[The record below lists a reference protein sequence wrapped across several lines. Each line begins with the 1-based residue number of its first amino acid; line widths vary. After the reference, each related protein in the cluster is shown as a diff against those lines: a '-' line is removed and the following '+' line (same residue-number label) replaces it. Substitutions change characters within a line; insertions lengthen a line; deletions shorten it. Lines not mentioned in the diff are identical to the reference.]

1 MKKETAADLIS
12 DIENNI
18 NAGFLSTDNE
28 SLAKVCKKF
37 LIHMGYKV
45 IDPIKYTYN
54 VEKLD
59 DLFDL
64 FYALLEYNH
73 PELID
78 AHRNMNRDRA
88 LAKRFLDARM
98 EAGNLNKKQA
108 LCECAEI
115 IKTVFDRED
124 DFNFNLPLS
133 FEMFGQQS
141 AGWITKKAID
151 IMNSE
156 KEKRDEKIA
165 ERIQNKY
172 IEEYLKEYGEE
183 SIGFD
188 VDEILENLKRETCLN
203 GKKKESRKA

>member
-1 MKKETAADLIS
+1 MKKETVDDLIS
-12 DIENNI
+12 DIESNI
-18 NAGFLSTDNE
+18 NVGFLSTDNE
-28 SLAKVCKKF
+28 RLAKACKKF

-45 IDPIKYTYN
+45 IDPMKYTYN
-54 VEKLD
+54 VKKLD

-73 PELID
+73 PELVD

-88 LAKRFLDARM
+88 LAKRFLDSRM
-98 EAGNLNKKQA
+98 DAGNLNKKQA

-141 AGWITKKAID
+141 AGWITKKAIY

-156 KEKRDEKIA
+156 KEKRDIKIV
-165 ERIQNKY
+165 EGIQDKY
-172 IEEYLKEYGEE
+172 IEEYLKEHSEE

-188 VDEILENLKRETCLN
+188 IDEILENIE
-203 GKKKESRKA
+203 KEKV

>member
-1 MKKETAADLIS
+1 MKKETTDDLIS

-18 NAGFLSTDNE
+18 NVGFLSVDNE
-28 SLAKVCKKF
+28 NLAKACKKF
-37 LIHMGYKV
+37 LIHVGYKV
-45 IDPIKYTYN
+45 IDPITYTYN
-54 VEKLD
+54 IEKLD
-59 DLFDL
+59 DLFHL

-73 PELID
+73 PELVD

-88 LAKRFLDARM
+88 LAKRFLDSRM
-98 EAGNLNKKQA
+98 DAGNLNKKQA

-141 AGWITKKAID
+141 AGWITKKAIY

-156 KEKRDEKIA
+156 KEKRDIKIV
-165 ERIQNKY
+165 EGIQDKY
-172 IEEYLKEYGEE
+172 IEEYLKEHDEE
-183 SIGFD
+183 NIGFD
-188 VDEILENLKRETCLN
+188 IDEILENID
-203 GKKKESRKA
+203 KEKV

>member
-1 MKKETAADLIS
+1 MKKETVDDLIS
-12 DIENNI
+12 DIESNI
-18 NAGFLSTDNE
+18 NVGFLSTDNE

-45 IDPIKYTYN
+45 IDPMKYTYN
-54 VEKLD
+54 VKKLD

-73 PELID
+73 PELVD

-88 LAKRFLDARM
+88 LAKRFLDSRM
-98 EAGNLNKKQA
+98 DAGNLNKKQA

-141 AGWITKKAID
+141 AGWITKKAIY

-156 KEKRDEKIA
+156 KEKRDIKIV
-165 ERIQNKY
+165 EGIQDKY
-172 IEEYLKEYGEE
+172 IEEYLKEHSEE
-183 SIGFD
+183 NIGFD
-188 VDEILENLKRETCLN
+188 VDEILENIE
-203 GKKKESRKA
+203 KEKV

>member
-1 MKKETAADLIS
+1 VKKETADNLIS

-18 NAGFLSTDNE
+18 NVGFLSVDNE
-28 SLAKVCKKF
+28 SLAKACKKF

-45 IDPIKYTYN
+45 IDPIKYTYPN
-54 VEKLD
+54 IEKLD
-59 DLFDL
+59 DLFYL

-73 PELID
+73 PELVD

-88 LAKRFLDARM
+88 LAKRFLDSRM
-98 EAGNLNKKQA
+98 DAGNLNKKQA

-115 IKTVFDRED
+115 INTVFDRED

-141 AGWITKKAID
+141 AGWITKKAVD

-156 KEKRDEKIA
+156 KEKRDIKIV
-165 ERIQNKY
+165 EGLQDKY

-183 SIGFD
+183 DIGFD
-188 VDEILENLKRETCLN
+188 VDEILENID
-203 GKKKESRKA
+203 KEKV

>member
-1 MKKETAADLIS
+1 MKKETADNLIS

-18 NAGFLSTDNE
+18 NVGFLSVDNE
-28 SLAKVCKKF
+28 SLAKTCKKF

-45 IDPIKYTYN
+45 IDPIKYTYPN
-54 VEKLD
+54 IKKLD

-64 FYALLEYNH
+64 FYNLLEYNH
-73 PELID
+73 PELVD

-88 LAKRFLDARM
+88 LAKRFLDSRM
-98 EAGNLNKKQA
+98 DAGNLNKKQA

-141 AGWITKKAID
+141 AGWITKKAIY

-156 KEKRDEKIA
+156 KEKRDIKIV
-165 ERIQNKY
+165 EGIQDKY
-172 IEEYLKEYGEE
+172 IEEYLKEHSEE
-183 SIGFD
+183 NIGFD
-188 VDEILENLKRETCLN
+188 IDEILENI
-203 GKKKESRKA
+203 KKEKV